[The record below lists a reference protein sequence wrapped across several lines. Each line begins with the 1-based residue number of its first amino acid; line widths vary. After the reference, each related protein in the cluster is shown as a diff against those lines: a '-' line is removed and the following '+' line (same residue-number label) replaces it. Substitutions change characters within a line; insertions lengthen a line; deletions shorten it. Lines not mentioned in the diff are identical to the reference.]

1 MKVLVVGAGMGGLS
15 MALSLHQAGMAVRVF
30 ESVDELAA
38 KGAGINLQPNAVR
51 ELDELGLGAELAATG
66 IPTAAWSCYN
76 KHGQLIYSE
85 PRGLAAGYK
94 WPQYSIHR
102 GELQLLLLAAVESR
116 IGAQNVL
123 KGRHLAS
130 FEQDG
135 SGVIARFVDRASG
148 KALLTERGDVLIG
161 ADGIHSTVRARFYP
175 DEGPPSYCGE
185 MQWRASVEAAPFLDG
200 RTQAII
206 GHRDQRFIAYPMSAR
221 PGGRV
226 LTNWIA
232 ELRLPRD
239 SASRADWNRQAPKE
253 NFAASFASWRFP
265 WLDIP
270 ALIAATPDTWEFPKC
285 DRDPVAR
292 WSFGRATLLGDAAH
306 PMLPTGSQAGSQAV
320 VDGRVLTRALLAE
333 PTVEQALRRYEAE
346 RLPSMSEITL
356 RNREMGPELA
366 MHLAEER
373 APRGF
378 MNIDEVIS
386 REEMTAITDSYKR
399 KAGLDAAS
407 VNARPSFVECVR
419 DRRG

>member
-1 MKVLVVGAGMGGLS
+1 MKALVVGAGMGGLS
-15 MALSLHQAGMAVRVF
+15 MALSLHQAGVSVRVF

-51 ELDELGLGAELAATG
+51 ELDEMGLGAALAATG

-85 PRGLAAGYK
+85 PRGLAAGYR

-102 GELQLLLLAAVESR
+102 GELQLLLLAAVEVR
-116 IGAQNVL
+116 IGADNVL
-123 KGRHLAS
+123 KGHHLAS
-130 FEQDG
+130 FDQDA
-135 SGVIARFVDRASG
+135 SGVVARFVDRTSG
-148 KALLTERGDVLIG
+148 RPLLTERGDVLIG
-161 ADGIHSTVRARFYP
+161 ADGLHSTVRAHFYP
-175 DEGPPSYCGE
+175 DEGPPRYCGE

-232 ELRLPRD
+232 ELRLPQD
-239 SASRADWNRQAPKE
+239 STSRADWNRQAPKE
-253 NFAASFASWRFP
+253 NFARSFASWRFP

-270 ALIAATPDTWEFPKC
+270 ALIDATPEIWEFPKV
-285 DRDPVAR
+285 DRDPVSR
-292 WSFGRATLLGDAAH
+292 WSFGRVTLLGDAAH

-333 PTVEQALRRYEAE
+333 PAVEQALRRYESE
-346 RLPSMSEITL
+346 RLQPMSEITL
-356 RNREMGPELA
+356 KNREMGPELA
-366 MHLAEER
+366 MHIAEER
-373 APRGF
+373 APQGF
-378 MNIDEVIS
+378 SKIEEVIS
-386 REEMTAITDSYKR
+386 REEMAAITDSYKR
-399 KAGLDAAS
+399 KAGLDTAS
-407 VNARPSFVECVR
+407 VNGRPSFLEGVVR
-419 DRRG
+419 SKT